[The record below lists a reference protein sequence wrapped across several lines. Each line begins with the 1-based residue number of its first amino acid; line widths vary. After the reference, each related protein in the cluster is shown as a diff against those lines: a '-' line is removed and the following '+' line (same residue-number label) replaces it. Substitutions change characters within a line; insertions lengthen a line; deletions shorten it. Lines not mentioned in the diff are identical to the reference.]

1 MIKYSHKGAVMEQTR
16 VGIRELKENLSKYM
30 AKVKSGQSIVIT
42 EHGKPVG
49 RIIPEGQSLEEHV
62 EALRQAGVIAWN
74 GKKLKRIKPSAVNR
88 SDKLVSDIVIEMRE

>member
-1 MIKYSHKGAVMEQTR
+1 MEQTK
-16 VGIRELKENLSKYM
+16 VGIRELKENLSKYI

-49 RIIPEGQSLEEHV
+49 RIIPEGQSLEERV

-74 GKKLKRIKPSAVNR
+74 GKKLGDIKPPAKNR
-88 SDKLVSDIVIEMRE
+88 SDKLASDIVIEMRE

>member
-1 MIKYSHKGAVMEQTR
+1 MEQTK

-49 RIIPEGQSLEEHV
+49 RIIPEGQSLEERV
-62 EALRQAGVIAWN
+62 DALVQAGVIAWD
-74 GKKLKRIKPSAVNR
+74 GRKLKRIKPPAVNK
-88 SDKLVSDIVIEMRE
+88 SNKLVSDIVIEMRE

>member
-1 MIKYSHKGAVMEQTR
+1 MEQTK

-49 RIIPEGQSLEEHV
+49 RIIPEGQSLEERI
-62 EALRQAGVIAWN
+62 EALRKAGVIAWN
-74 GKKLKRIKPSAVNR
+74 GEKLRDIEPPAENR
-88 SDKLVSDIVIEMRE
+88 SDKLASDIVIEMRE

>member
-1 MIKYSHKGAVMEQTR
+1 MEQTK

-49 RIIPEGQSLEEHV
+49 RIIPEVKSLEERV
-62 EALRQAGVIAWN
+62 EALRQAGVIAWS
-74 GKKLKRIKPSAVNR
+74 GKKLKRIKPPAVNH

>member
-1 MIKYSHKGAVMEQTR
+1 MIKYSHKRADMEQTK

-42 EHGKPVG
+42 EHGRPVG
-49 RIIPEGQSLEEHV
+49 RIIPEEKSLEERV
-62 EALRQAGVIAWN
+62 DALRQAGVIAWS
-74 GKKLKRIKPSAVNR
+74 GKKLKRIKPPAVNR

>member
-1 MIKYSHKGAVMEQTR
+1 MIKYSHKGADMEQTK

-42 EHGKPVG
+42 EHGRPVG
-49 RIIPEGQSLEEHV
+49 RIIPEEKSLEERV
-62 EALRQAGVIAWN
+62 DALRQAGVIAWS
-74 GKKLKRIKPSAVNR
+74 GKKLKRIKPPAVNR

>member
-1 MIKYSHKGAVMEQTR
+1 MEQTK

-49 RIIPEGQSLEEHV
+49 RIIPEGQCLEERV
-62 EALRQAGVIAWN
+62 EALVQAGVIAWS
-74 GKKLKRIKPSAVNR
+74 GKKLKRIKPPAVNR

>member
-1 MIKYSHKGAVMEQTR
+1 MEQTK

-30 AKVKSGQSIVIT
+30 AKVKLGQSIVIT

-49 RIIPEGQSLEEHV
+49 RIIPEGQSLEERV

-74 GKKLKRIKPSAVNR
+74 GEKLRDIKPPAQNR
-88 SDKLVSDIVIEMRE
+88 SNKLASDIVIEMRE

>member
-1 MIKYSHKGAVMEQTR
+1 MEQTR
-16 VGIRELKENLSKYM
+16 VGIRELKAHLSEYM

-74 GKKLKRIKPSAVNR
+74 GKKLKRIKPPAVNR

>member
-1 MIKYSHKGAVMEQTR
+1 MEQTK
-16 VGIRELKENLSKYM
+16 VGIRELKENLSKYI

-49 RIIPEGQSLEEHV
+49 RIIPEGQSLEERV
-62 EALRQAGVIAWN
+62 EALCQAGVIAWN
-74 GKKLKRIKPSAVNR
+74 GKKLKRIKPPAVNR

>member
-1 MIKYSHKGAVMEQTR
+1 MEQTK

-49 RIIPEGQSLEEHV
+49 RIIPEGQSLEERV
-62 EALRQAGVIAWN
+62 EALVQAGVIAWN
-74 GKKLKRIKPSAVNR
+74 GKKLKRIKPPAVNK
-88 SDKLVSDIVIEMRE
+88 SNKLVSDIVIEMRE

>member
-1 MIKYSHKGAVMEQTR
+1 MEQTK

-49 RIIPEGQSLEEHV
+49 RIIPEGQSLEERI

-74 GKKLKRIKPSAVNR
+74 GKKLKRIKPPIVNR
-88 SDKLVSDIVIEMRE
+88 SDKLASDIVIEMRE